1 MMNFS
6 SFSRRLLKEAA
17 WSGFGKIAAAL
28 GMLVGIRLL
37 TETVPKEVYGTVS
50 LLIGLITL
58 GNNLFAAPLLQAAQ
72 RFHSEVA
79 LYDGVPQLR
88 GTIVGMLKWTV
99 GTIAFL
105 ILVVGGIYTH
115 FTSLS
120 FLIFLLLAAFLSLQ
134 VIRNLEISLFT
145 AARRQKAVAIW
156 SVSEAWLK
164 PAIAVL
170 IIVVFGA
177 SSFSILLGYS
187 IATGAILLLF
197 YLLPIRVEG
206 MSGSNEPLHTDKN
219 LVNGIC
225 RYALPLVPLALVAWT
240 SSLSDRYIIGGILG
254 IGQVGI
260 YAAGYGLIS
269 MPFLI
274 VEGIIGQTLRPA
286 YFQSVSSKDR
296 VIEKKI
302 LRTQIVT
309 TLVICGLGVL
319 AVCFLKNIL
328 AVLLLA
334 EEYRKVG
341 ALLPWIAV
349 GIGFQVISQIYEGVL
364 LAYKKTLGL
373 LIVHTVGAVISI
385 ISVFLLCSRFGL
397 FGAAI
402 ACPVYYLSMLITGIA
417 LTSKLIK

>member
-1 MMNFS
+1 M
-6 SFSRRLLKEAA
+6 A
-17 WSGFGKIAAAL
+17 WAGFGKIAAAL

-88 GTIVGMLKWTV
+88 GIIVGMLKWTV
-99 GTIAFL
+99 GTIVCL

-170 IIVVFGA
+170 MIVVFGA

-197 YLLPIRVEG
+197 YLLPIRAEG
-206 MSGSNEPLHTDKN
+206 MSGSNEPLHTDKD
-219 LVNGIC
+219 LINGIC

-254 IGQVGI
+254 IGQVGL
-260 YAAGYGLIS
+260 YTAAYGLIS
-269 MPFLI
+269 MPFLM
-274 VEGIIGQTLRPA
+274 VGGIIGQTLRPPYYQA
-286 YFQSVSSKDR
+286 VSAGN
-296 VIEKKI
+296 ITMEKKL
-302 LRTQIVT
+302 LRAQLAITV
-309 TLVICGLGVL
+309 LVCGAGVV
-319 AVCFLKNIL
+319 AVFFLRNII
-328 AVLLLA
+328 AALLLA
-334 EEYRKVG
+334 KEYRSAVS
-341 ALLPWIAV
+341 LMPWIAA
-349 GIGFQVISQIYEGVL
+349 GIGLHTIAQVYAGVLHAYKLTKLILYSQSITAIVCVIS
-364 LAYKKTLGL
+364 
-373 LIVHTVGAVISI
+373 VIL
-385 ISVFLLCSRFGL
+385 FTCWFGL
-397 FGAAI
+397 PGAAW
-402 ACPVYYLSMLITGIA
+402 ACPVYFGVMVITNMFMA
-417 LTSKLIK
+417 KNVRK